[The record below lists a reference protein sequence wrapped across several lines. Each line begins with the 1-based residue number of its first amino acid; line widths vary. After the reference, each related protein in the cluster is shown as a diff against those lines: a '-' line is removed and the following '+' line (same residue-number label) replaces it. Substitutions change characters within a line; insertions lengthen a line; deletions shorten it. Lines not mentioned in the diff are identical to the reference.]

1 MATIDPVVIVTG
13 GARGIGLACSR
24 RFHKDGYRVVI
35 ADIDEAAGRSAQEE
49 IVANGGKAVFV
60 RVDVAE
66 KLDIHNLIAVTLEE
80 FDRIDVLINNAAV
93 GVTKDFLDLKESEWD
108 RVMRVNLTGPFLA
121 SQSVARQIV
130 SQIEEG
136 RAPEGGPNYS
146 IINISALAAIMSN
159 ADKIPFAVSKGGLNQ
174 LTKVLA
180 LSLAGLG
187 VRVNAI
193 GPGSIM
199 TDETKPSLGDTDTR
213 KRVIDRTP
221 LGRIGS
227 PEEIAGIAAFLA
239 SEAASYVT
247 GQCIYADGG
256 RLVQDVRGK
265 SLD

>member
-1 MATIDPVVIVTG
+1 MPSIAPVVIVTG

-24 RFHKDGYRVVI
+24 RFYKDGYRVVI
-35 ADIDEAAGRSAQEE
+35 ADLDEAAGQSVQEE
-49 IVANGGKAVFV
+49 IIANGGEAVFV

-66 KLDIHNLIAVTLEE
+66 KLDIHNLIAETLEK

-93 GVTKDFLDLKESEWD
+93 GITKDFLDLKESEWD

-121 SQSVARQIV
+121 SQSVARQMV

-136 RAPEGGPNYS
+136 SEPDSGANYS
-146 IINISALAAIMSN
+146 IINMSAIAAIMSN

-174 LTKVLA
+174 LTKVLS
-180 LSLAGLG
+180 LSLAGHG
-187 VRVNAI
+187 IRVNAI

-199 TDETKPSLGDTDTR
+199 TDETKPTLGDTDTR
-213 KRVIDRTP
+213 KRVLERTP

-256 RLVQDVRGK
+256 RLVQDVRSK
-265 SLD
+265 VKE

>member
-24 RFHKDGYRVVI
+24 QFYKDGYRVVI
-35 ADIDEAAGRSAQEE
+35 ADIDETSGQSVREE
-49 IVANGGKAVFV
+49 ITANGGEAVFV

-66 KLDIHNLIAVTLEE
+66 KLDIHNLVAVALEE
-80 FDRIDVLINNAAV
+80 FDRIDVLINNAALS
-93 GVTKDFLDLKESEWD
+93 VTRDFFDLKESDWEK
-108 RVMRVNLTGPFLA
+108 VMRVNLTAPFLA
-121 SQSVARQIV
+121 TQAVARQFV
-130 SQIEEG
+130 KQINDG
-136 RAPEGGPNYS
+136 RELDGGANYS
-146 IINISALAAIMSN
+146 IINISAVDAIMTN
-159 ADKIPFAVSKGGLNQ
+159 ADQIPFAVSKGGLNQ

-180 LSLAGLG
+180 LSLAEHG

-199 TDETKPSLGDTDTR
+199 TDHTKQSLEVAGAR
-213 KRVIDRTP
+213 KRVLDRTP
-221 LGRIGS
+221 LGRIGA

-256 RLVQDVRGK
+256 RLVQDVRVRPK
-265 SLD
+265 D

>member
-1 MATIDPVVIVTG
+1 MASISPVVIVTG

-24 RFHKDGYRVVI
+24 RFHKDGFRVVI
-35 ADIDEAAGRSAQEE
+35 ADIDEAAGQSAQEE
-49 IVANGGKAVFV
+49 ILANGGEAVFV
-60 RVDVAE
+60 KVDVAE

-80 FDRIDVLINNAAV
+80 FDRIDVLINNAEV
-93 GVTKDFLDLKESEWD
+93 GITKDFLDLKENEWD

-121 SQSVARQIV
+121 SQSVARQMV
-130 SQIEEG
+130 GQIDEG
-136 RAPEGGPNYS
+136 REPDSGVNYS

-180 LSLAGLG
+180 LSLAARGI
-187 VRVNAI
+187 RVNAI

-199 TDETKPSLGDTDTR
+199 TDETKPGLGDTDTR
-213 KRVIDRTP
+213 KRVIERTP

-256 RLVQDVRGK
+256 RLVQDVRSK
-265 SLD
+265 TQD